1 MRRNLPQP
9 PAPPKLFGVL
19 FSIIPLG
26 VGLTVL
32 IFLWS
37 KPFDDW
43 DSPPLVFRVFGS
55 FIALG
60 FLLFGG
66 FAARTF
72 SAAAKGLS
80 SMELI
85 DRQISQAQ
93 DASSSQPPAAPGRY
107 ACPDCGASL
116 DPKAEV
122 SPLGDVKCGYCGS
135 WFNIHGRSA

>member
-19 FSIIPLG
+19 FSIIPMG
-26 VGLTVL
+26 IGLTVL

-37 KPFDDW
+37 KPFDEW
-43 DSPPLVFRVFGS
+43 DSPPLIFRVFGS

-66 FAARTF
+66 LAIRTF
-72 SAAAKGLS
+72 SAGAKGLS
-80 SMELI
+80 SVDVV
-85 DRQISQAQ
+85 DRAIGQSAPGTR
-93 DASSSQPPAAPGRY
+93 PPAAPGRY
-107 ACPDCGASL
+107 ACPDCGAAL